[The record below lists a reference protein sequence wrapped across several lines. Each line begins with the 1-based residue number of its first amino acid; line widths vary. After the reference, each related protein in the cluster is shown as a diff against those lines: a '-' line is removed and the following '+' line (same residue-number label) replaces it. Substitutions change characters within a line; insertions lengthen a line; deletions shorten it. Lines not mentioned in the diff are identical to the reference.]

1 MMIISISLALYISQS
16 AFVIIPFDSLKDIM
30 RYMSLSL
37 VPACK
42 YVYLKMSRCQF
53 IIAAWR
59 LFNAAQGKGK
69 FTAKLKL
76 SLSIRIFSL
85 SYLTIRY
92 VTG

>member
-16 AFVIIPFDSLKDIM
+16 TFVIIPFDSLKDIM

-59 LFNAAQGKGK
+59 LFNAVTRQRKVHSQVEILCVHPD
-69 FTAKLKL
+69 FLFKL
-76 SLSIRIFSL
+76 FDH
-85 SYLTIRY
+85 
-92 VTG
+92 